1 MEMVCWTGVLCPALL
16 PPQGTPRMLLG
27 PGSTQELLGCVQAW
41 GQCEAVGLGAS
52 YSWDKHRA
60 PAALDG
66 PTRLAKEG
74 ATSALVPWHAGCC
87 VQGQRYSSGST
98 ALKNHGDYYSSFPDQ
113 FLLQFYARIGN

>member
-1 MEMVCWTGVLCPALL
+1 MGCTMRGHGNGDGVLDWGAVSSS
-16 PPQGTPRMLLG
+16 PPSPGHPLG
-27 PGSTQELLGCVQAW
+27 PGSTQELLGCIQAW

-66 PTRLAKEG
+66 PTRLAKEE
-74 ATSALVPWHAGCC
+74 ATSALVLRHAGCC

-98 ALKNHGDYYSSFPDQ
+98 ALKNHGDY
-113 FLLQFYARIGN
+113 